1 MPLGSEVGRTS
12 LSTVEC
18 TVVSALSP
26 RVQVTLPV
34 VPEAALRAAR
44 EIAGTSG
51 RRAHTPVRKS
61 FVRSDRESSTA
72 PMGVLLKTG
81 GRGGGV
87 SIKLMLALLWRC
99 SSTPHSTQVSARQW
113 ASLLGL
119 ADPARLGARRVAD
132 ALGALEGRG
141 LITVTRR
148 RGEPSLVQLR
158 EESGSGD
165 EYRIPSTA
173 YTKAVAEDKQRHL
186 YFKVPTPLWTNG
198 HIQAMSTPALAMLL
212 IILAEQGGDA
222 KEVWWSTE
230 VFPAR
235 YSISPATRAK
245 GTRELVERGLLVLTK
260 RLVSDS
266 TAARSSFASERVRN
280 VYRLTGDAL
289 LPPASPSGSPR
300 ALRRGGLATTQGIRV
315 GAVALPRRR
324 RR

>member
-1 MPLGSEVGRTS
+1 M
-12 LSTVEC
+12 STGEC
-18 TVVSALSP
+18 RVASAASP

-34 VPEAALRAAR
+34 VSEAALSAAR

-61 FVRSDRESSTA
+61 FVRSNREGTTA
-72 PMGVLLKTG
+72 PMGLLLQTG

-87 SIKLMLALLWRC
+87 SIKLLLALLWRC
-99 SSTPHSTQVSARQW
+99 SSEPHRTQVSARQW
-113 ASLLGL
+113 AGLLGL
-119 ADPARLGARRVAD
+119 DDPARRGARRVAD
-132 ALGALEGRG
+132 GLAALERAG
-141 LITVTRR
+141 LITVARR

-158 EESGSGD
+158 EESGSA
-165 EYRIPSTA
+165 EAYRIPSTA
-173 YTKAVAEDKQRHL
+173 YTQAVGDDKLRHL
-186 YFKVPTPLWTNG
+186 YFKVPTPLWTGG

-212 IILAEQGGDA
+212 IILAEQGGDG

-260 RLVSDS
+260 RLVAESP
-266 TAARSSFASERVRN
+266 TARSSFASERVRN

-289 LPPASPSGSPR
+289 LPPASPSGGSRAPKNVAGASTNARRLSGPSSPR
-300 ALRRGGLATTQGIRV
+300 A
-315 GAVALPRRR
+315 
-324 RR
+324 